1 MYKYS
6 YINRKSDEKM
16 SEITK
21 RALAQS
27 LKNLL
32 AQKPLNKITISDIAE
47 DCGINRMTFY
57 YHFQDIYDLAK
68 WTCIDETKKVL
79 DGKKTYDTWQ
89 EGLLNIFH
97 AVLENKVLV
106 LNVYRCINRDQLEL
120 GLNPLV
126 SGLLLSVI
134 EEKSTGLHV
143 LESDKKFIADFY
155 EYAFVGVMMNWIQNG
170 MQESPEVLV
179 KKISILLH
187 GNFAKAVQDFS
198 TKKNTSNPPD

>member
-1 MYKYS
+1 
-6 YINRKSDEKM
+6 M

-21 RALAQS
+21 HALAQS
-27 LKNLL
+27 LKKIL
-32 AQKPLNKITISDIAE
+32 AKKPLNKITISDITE

-57 YHFQDIYDLAK
+57 YHFKDIYDLAE

-97 AVLENKVLV
+97 SVSENKSLV
-106 LNVYRCINRDQLEL
+106 LNVYRCVNREQLEL

-126 SGLLLSVI
+126 SGLLLSI
-134 EEKSTGLHV
+134 IDEKAANLHV

-155 EYAFVGVMMNWIQNG
+155 EYAFVGVMMNWIQND

-179 KKISILLH
+179 NKISTLLH
-187 GNFAKAVQDFS
+187 GNFTKALQDLS
-198 TKKNTSNPPD
+198 TDKNTSNPPD

>member
-1 MYKYS
+1 
-6 YINRKSDEKM
+6 M
-16 SEITK
+16 SELTK
-21 RALAQS
+21 KALVAAAAEL
-27 LKNLL
+27 LKK
-32 AQKPLNKITISDIAE
+32 KPLDKITIKEITDT
-47 DCGINRMTFY
+47 CGLTRNTFY

-134 EEKSTGLHV
+134 EEKSAGLHV